1 MDPCF
6 RIPVDDLQD
15 LFDGATLVEAM
26 LVALDHMQVNFVTV
40 SSSGLRKFR
49 RNTISFPQ
57 DLSGFAQRHGLM
69 KTFRPGDRVNS
80 VRGLGA
86 DPRDPDRPVRR
97 VTEASVEERER
108 GMPRTWGVPS
118 FFPRGF
124 RSGFRTACS
133 G

>member
-6 RIPVDDLQD
+6 RFPDELQK

-57 DLSGFAQRHGLM
+57 DVPGFAQRHRLGG
-69 KTFRPGDRVNS
+69 TYRPGDRVNS
-80 VRGLGA
+80 VRGPG
-86 DPRDPDRPVRR
+86 DNRWDPDRPVRR
-97 VTEASVEERER
+97 VTEATVKERER
-108 GMPRTWGVPS
+108 GMPRTLGVLLC
-118 FFPRGF
+118 FPLAL
-124 RSGFRTACS
+124 RSGVRTACWC
-133 G
+133 

>member
-6 RIPVDDLQD
+6 RFTDELQK

-57 DLSGFAQRHGLM
+57 DVPGFAQRHRFGG
-69 KTFRPGDRVNS
+69 TYRPGDRVNS
-80 VRGLGA
+80 VRGLG
-86 DPRDPDRPVRR
+86 DNPRDPDRPVRR

-124 RSGFRTACS
+124 RSGF
-133 G
+133 